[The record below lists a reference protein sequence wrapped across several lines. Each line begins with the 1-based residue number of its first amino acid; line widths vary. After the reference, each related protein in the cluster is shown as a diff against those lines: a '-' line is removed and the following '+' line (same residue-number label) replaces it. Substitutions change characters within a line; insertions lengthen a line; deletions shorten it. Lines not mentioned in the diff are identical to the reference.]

1 MYSAFTFMGCVVMSK
16 QHWLWPSTQWWI
28 GQPEGEHAD
37 MRNDLRAW
45 YVS

>member
-1 MYSAFTFMGCVVMSK
+1 MYSAFTFVGCVVMSK
-16 QHWLWPSTQWWI
+16 QPWLWPSTQWWI